1 MRGLIALLAAFSL
14 LVPVPALAATEPRTG
29 FEKTGK
35 WTTEAEEQAYLRSLG
50 LPVTQIGT
58 TAQGRPLQLVRVGS
72 SAAHTV
78 VLFTCSQHGDEPA
91 GREACL
97 IRMRSLPRASNVTYL
112 FVPNANPDGR
122 ALDTRGNSSG
132 IDINRDH
139 LLLRSAEAR
148 AMTAVIRD
156 WQPDVIHDLHEF
168 GPSSP
173 YYVKDV
179 LWLWPRNLN
188 VSADVH
194 SLSETLSRSYV
205 RPSVEAAGR
214 TSGVY
219 GIYVDPVTGEPVR
232 QVAGDG
238 QERILRNTAGLK
250 HAMGLLVETN
260 SDGAPAFRVA
270 SHLRALDGT
279 QSFVRDNR
287 SAVEAAGAASRAVR
301 SGPVYFGGADNQAP
315 DPSDVLSTPPCGY
328 VLTGAQY
335 REVGD
340 ELALHG
346 IRSEYLRGGDRIVPL
361 HQEARALIPLLL
373 DARAD
378 GPLLSARPV
387 AQCVNSLAN

>member
-1 MRGLIALLAAFSL
+1 MRGLLIALLTAVSSL
-14 LVPVPALAATEPRTG
+14 VAVPAQAAPPLRTG
-29 FEKTGK
+29 FELTGK
-35 WTTEAEEQAYLRSLG
+35 WTTEAEEQAYLRATG
-50 LPVTQIGT
+50 LPVSEIGV
-58 TAQGRPLQLVRVGS
+58 TAQGRPIQLVRVGTRT
-72 SAAHTV
+72 ARTV
-78 VLFTCSQHGDEPA
+78 VLFICSQHGDEPA

-97 IRMRSLPRASNVTYL
+97 IRMRSLPRSSSVTYL

-122 ALDTRGNSSG
+122 VADTRGNSAG

-139 LLLRSAEAR
+139 LLLRSSEAR
-148 AMTAVIRD
+148 AMASVIRD

-168 GPSSP
+168 GPSAP

-188 VSADVH
+188 VADGVH
-194 SLSETLSRSYV
+194 DLSESLSRSYV

-238 QERILRNTAGLK
+238 QERILRNTGGVK
-250 HAMGLLVETN
+250 HGMGLLVETN
-260 SDGAPAFRVA
+260 VDNTPAYRVE
-270 SHLRALDGT
+270 SHLLALDGT

-287 SAVEAAGAASRAVR
+287 AGIEAANAASRAVR
-301 SGPVYFGGADNQAP
+301 TGPIYFGGADNQPP
-315 DPSDVLSTPPCGY
+315 DPSDVVTAPCGY

-335 REVGD
+335 VEVQD

-346 IRSEYLRGGDRIVPL
+346 IKSQYLRGGDRIVPL
-361 HQEARALIPLLL
+361 KQEARALVPLLL

-378 GPLLSARPV
+378 GPLLSAQPV
-387 AQCVNSLAN
+387 AQC

>member
-1 MRGLIALLAAFSL
+1 MRGLLIALLTAVSSLAA
-14 LVPVPALAATEPRTG
+14 VPAVAAPAPRTG
-29 FEKTGK
+29 FELTGK
-35 WTTEAEEQAYLRSLG
+35 WTTEAEEQAYLRATG
-50 LPVTQIGT
+50 LPVSEIGV
-58 TAQGRPLQLVRVGS
+58 TAQGRPVQLVRVGS
-72 SAAHTV
+72 RSARTV
-78 VLFTCSQHGDEPA
+78 VLLICSQHGDEPA

-97 IRMRSLPRASNVTYL
+97 IRMRSLPRSSDVTYL

-122 ALDTRGNSSG
+122 VADTRGNSAG

-148 AMTAVIRD
+148 AMASVIRD

-168 GPSSP
+168 GPSEP

-188 VSADVH
+188 VAPGVH
-194 SLSETLSRSYV
+194 DLSESLSRSYV

-238 QERILRNTAGLK
+238 QERILRNTGGLK
-250 HAMGLLVETN
+250 HGMGLLVETN
-260 SDGAPAFRVA
+260 VDNTPAYRVQ
-270 SHLRALDGT
+270 SHLLALDGT
-279 QSFVRDNR
+279 QSFVRANR
-287 SAVEAAGAASRAVR
+287 SAIEAANAASRAVR
-301 SGPVYFGGADNQAP
+301 TGPIYFGGADNQAP
-315 DPSDVLSTPPCGY
+315 DPSDVVTTPPCAY

-335 REVGD
+335 RDVQD

-346 IRSEYLRGGDRIVPL
+346 ITSQYLRGGDRIVPL
-361 HQEARALIPLLL
+361 KQEARALVPLLL

-378 GPLLSARPV
+378 GPLLTAQPV
-387 AQCVNSLAN
+387 AQC

>member
-1 MRGLIALLAAFSL
+1 MIALLTAVSSL
-14 LVPVPALAATEPRTG
+14 VAVPAVAAPPPRTG
-29 FEKTGK
+29 FELTGK
-35 WTTEAEEQAYLRSLG
+35 WTTEADEQAYLRATG
-50 LPVTQIGT
+50 LPVSEIGV
-58 TAQGRPLQLVRVGS
+58 TAQGRPIQLVRVGS
-72 SAAHTV
+72 RTARTV
-78 VLFTCSQHGDEPA
+78 VLFICSQHGDEPA

-97 IRMRSLPRASNVTYL
+97 IRMRSLPRSSSTTYL

-122 ALDTRGNSSG
+122 VADTRGNSAG

-148 AMTAVIRD
+148 AMAAVIRD

-168 GPSSP
+168 GPSAP

-188 VSADVH
+188 VADGVH
-194 SLSETLSRSYV
+194 DLSESLSRSYV

-238 QERILRNTAGLK
+238 QERILRNTGGLK
-250 HAMGLLVETN
+250 HGMGLLVETN
-260 SDGAPAFRVA
+260 VDGTPAYRVE
-270 SHLRALDGT
+270 SHLLALDGT
-279 QSFVRDNR
+279 QSFVGSNR
-287 SAVEAAGAASRAVR
+287 PAIEAANAASRAVR
-301 SGPVYFGGADNQAP
+301 SGPIYFGGADNQAP
-315 DPSDVLSTPPCGY
+315 DPSDVVATPPCGY

-335 REVGD
+335 AEVRD

-346 IRSEYLRGGDRIVPL
+346 VQSQYLRGGDRIVPL
-361 HQEARALIPLLL
+361 KQEARALVPLLL

-378 GPLLSARPV
+378 GPLLHAQPV
-387 AQCVNSLAN
+387 AQC

>member
-1 MRGLIALLAAFSL
+1 MRGLLIALLTAVSSL
-14 LVPVPALAATEPRTG
+14 VAVPAVAAPEPRTG
-29 FEKTGK
+29 FELTGK
-35 WTTEAEEQAYLRSLG
+35 WTTEAEEQAYLRATG
-50 LPVTQIGT
+50 LPVTEIGV
-58 TAQGRPLQLVRVGS
+58 TAQGRPVQLVRVGS
-72 SAAHTV
+72 RSARTV
-78 VLFTCSQHGDEPA
+78 VLFICSQHGDEPA

-97 IRMRSLPRASNVTYL
+97 IRMRSLPRSSDVTYL

-122 ALDTRGNSSG
+122 VADTRGNSSG

-148 AMTAVIRD
+148 AMASVIRD

-168 GPSSP
+168 GPSEP

-188 VSADVH
+188 VADGVH

-219 GIYVDPVTGEPVR
+219 GILIDPETGEPTG
-232 QVAGDG
+232 QIAGDG
-238 QERILRNTAGLK
+238 QERILRNTGGLK
-250 HAMGLLVETN
+250 HGMGLLVETN
-260 SDGAPAFRVA
+260 VDNTPAYRVQ
-270 SHLRALDGT
+270 SHLLALDGT
-279 QSFVRDNR
+279 QSFVRVNR
-287 SAVEAAGAASRAVR
+287 SGIEAANAASRAVR
-301 SGPVYFGGADNQAP
+301 TGPIYFGGADNQAP
-315 DPSDVLSTPPCGY
+315 DPSDVVTTPPCGY

-335 REVGD
+335 RDVQD

-346 IRSEYLRGGDRIVPL
+346 ITSQYLRGGDRIVPL
-361 HQEARALIPLLL
+361 KQEARALVPLLL

-378 GPLLSARPV
+378 GPLLSAQPI
-387 AQCVNSLAN
+387 AQC

>member
-1 MRGLIALLAAFSL
+1 MRGLLIALLTAVSSLAA
-14 LVPVPALAATEPRTG
+14 VPAVAAPAPRTG
-29 FEKTGK
+29 FELTGK
-35 WTTEAEEQAYLRSLG
+35 WTTESEEQAYLRATG
-50 LPVTQIGT
+50 LPVSQIGT
-58 TAQGRPLQLVRVGS
+58 TAQGRPIQLVRVGS
-72 SAAHTV
+72 RSARTV
-78 VLFTCSQHGDEPA
+78 VLYICSQHGDEPA

-97 IRMRSLPRASNVTYL
+97 IRMRSLPRSSGVTYL

-122 ALDTRGNSSG
+122 VANTRGNSAG
-132 IDINRDH
+132 LDINRDH
-139 LLLRSAEAR
+139 LLLRTAEAR
-148 AMTAVIRD
+148 AMASVIRD

-168 GPSSP
+168 GPSEP

-188 VSADVH
+188 VADGVH

-219 GIYVDPVTGEPVR
+219 GIYVDPVTGEPIR

-238 QERILRNTAGLK
+238 QERILRNTGGLK
-250 HAMGLLVETN
+250 HGMGLLLETN
-260 SDGAPAFRVA
+260 VDNTPLFRVD
-270 SHLRALDGT
+270 SHLKALDGT
-279 QSFVRDNR
+279 QSFVGSNR
-287 SAVEAAGAASRAVR
+287 SAIEAATAASRAVR

-315 DPSDVLSTPPCGY
+315 DPSDVVTTPPCGY

-335 REVGD
+335 REVQD

-346 IRSEYLRGGDRIVPL
+346 VRSQYLRGGDRIVPL
-361 HQEARALIPLLL
+361 KQEARALVPLLL

-378 GPLLSARPV
+378 GPLLHARPV
-387 AQCVNSLAN
+387 AQC

>member
-1 MRGLIALLAAFSL
+1 MRGLVALLAAAAL
-14 LVPVPALAATEPRTG
+14 LVPVPAWASDAPRTG
-29 FEKTGK
+29 FEKTGN
-35 WTTEAEEQAYLRSLG
+35 WTTETEEQAYLRATG

-58 TAQGRPLQLVRVGS
+58 TAQGRPVQLVRVGPA
-72 SAAHTV
+72 SARTV
-78 VLFTCSQHGDEPA
+78 VLFICSQHGDEPA

-97 IRMRSLPRASNVTYL
+97 IRMRSLPRSSPVTYL

-122 ALDTRGNSSG
+122 VADTRGNSNG

-139 LLLRSAEAR
+139 LLLKTAEAR
-148 AMTAVIRD
+148 AMASVIRD
-156 WQPDVIHDLHEF
+156 WKPDVIHDLHEF
-168 GPSSP
+168 GPSAP

-188 VSADVH
+188 VADGVH

-219 GIYVDPVTGEPVR
+219 GIYVDPVTGEPIR
-232 QVAGDG
+232 QVAGDH
-238 QERILRNTAGLK
+238 QERILRNTGGLK
-250 HAMGLLVETN
+250 HGMGLLVETN
-260 SDGAPAFRVA
+260 VDGTPGYRVD
-270 SHLRALDGT
+270 SHLKALDGT
-279 QSFVRDNR
+279 RSFVRDR
-287 SAVEAAGAASRAVR
+287 RAAIETATAASRAVR

-315 DPSDVLSTPPCGY
+315 APEDVLATPPCGY

-335 REVGD
+335 RDFAD

-346 IRSEYLRGGDRIVPL
+346 VRSQYLRGGDRIVPMK
-361 HQEARALIPLLL
+361 QEARSIIPLLL

-378 GPLLSARPV
+378 EPLLKAQPV
-387 AQCVNSLAN
+387 AQC

>member
-1 MRGLIALLAAFSL
+1 MRGLLIALLTAVSSL
-14 LVPVPALAATEPRTG
+14 VAVPAVAAPPPRTG
-29 FEKTGK
+29 FELTGK
-35 WTTEAEEQAYLRSLG
+35 WTTEAEEQAYLRATG
-50 LPVTQIGT
+50 LPVSEIGV
-58 TAQGRPLQLVRVGS
+58 TAQGRPIQLVRVGS
-72 SAAHTV
+72 RTARTV
-78 VLFTCSQHGDEPA
+78 VLFICSQHGDEPA

-97 IRMRSLPRASNVTYL
+97 IRMRSLPRSSSTTYL

-122 ALDTRGNSSG
+122 VADTRGNSAG

-148 AMTAVIRD
+148 AMAAVIRD

-168 GPSSP
+168 GPSAP

-188 VSADVH
+188 VADGVH
-194 SLSETLSRSYV
+194 DLSESLSRSYV

-238 QERILRNTAGLK
+238 QERILRNTGGLK
-250 HAMGLLVETN
+250 HGMGLLVETN
-260 SDGAPAFRVA
+260 IDGTPAYRVE
-270 SHLRALDGT
+270 SHLLALDGT
-279 QSFVRDNR
+279 QSFVRSNR
-287 SAVEAAGAASRAVR
+287 SAIEAANAASRAVR
-301 SGPVYFGGADNQAP
+301 SGPIYFGGADNQAP
-315 DPSDVLSTPPCGY
+315 DPSDVVATPPCGY

-335 REVGD
+335 AEVRD

-346 IRSEYLRGGDRIVPL
+346 VKSQYLRGGDRIVPL
-361 HQEARALIPLLL
+361 KQEARALVPLLL

-378 GPLLSARPV
+378 GPLLHAQPV
-387 AQCVNSLAN
+387 AQC

>member
-1 MRGLIALLAAFSL
+1 MRGLLIALLTAVSSLAA
-14 LVPVPALAATEPRTG
+14 VPAVAAPAPRTG
-29 FEKTGK
+29 FELTGK
-35 WTTEAEEQAYLRSLG
+35 WTTESEEQAYLRATG
-50 LPVTQIGT
+50 LPVSQIGT
-58 TAQGRPLQLVRVGS
+58 TAQGRPIQLVRVGS
-72 SAAHTV
+72 RSARTV
-78 VLFTCSQHGDEPA
+78 VLLICSQHGDEPA

-97 IRMRSLPRASNVTYL
+97 IRMRSLPRSSDTTYL

-122 ALDTRGNSSG
+122 AADTRGNSAG

-139 LLLRSAEAR
+139 LLLRTAEAR
-148 AMTAVIRD
+148 AMASVIRD

-168 GPSSP
+168 GPSAP

-188 VSADVH
+188 VADGVH
-194 SLSETLSRSYV
+194 DLSETLSRSYV

-238 QERILRNTAGLK
+238 QERILRNTGGLK
-250 HAMGLLVETN
+250 HGMGLLVETN
-260 SDGAPAFRVA
+260 VDNTPLFRVD
-270 SHLRALDGT
+270 SHLKALDGT
-279 QSFVRDNR
+279 QSFVGSNR
-287 SAVEAAGAASRAVR
+287 SAIEAANAQSRAVR
-301 SGPVYFGGADNQAP
+301 SGPIYFGGADNQAP
-315 DPSDVLSTPPCGY
+315 DPSDVVATPPCGY

-335 REVGD
+335 RDMQD

-346 IRSEYLRGGDRIVPL
+346 VKSQYLRGGDRIVPL
-361 HQEARALIPLLL
+361 KQEARALIPLLM

-378 GPLLSARPV
+378 EPLLKAQPV
-387 AQCVNSLAN
+387 AQC